1 MYVTVNGARLYFDV
15 EGAGL
20 VPDGNGMRQRPTLL
34 LLHGGP
40 GFDHSAFKP
49 TFSAL
54 TDVAQ
59 VVYLDQRGQGR
70 SGGPGMGTGS
80 DPATW
85 TLDQWA
91 DDVRGFCEALG
102 IERPIV
108 LGNSFGGFVTQ
119 AYAVR
124 HPDHAAGIIL
134 SSTAARM
141 DIDLILAAFERRGG
155 PAVRQAAELFWRD
168 VTVEGLAPYQRD
180 CMTYYTTTHPHGFP
194 GSSRTLMRPEVLTH
208 FSCKVGEIW
217 RMDFRDR
224 LGGIRCP
231 ALVLAGDQ
239 DPITPWE
246 AAEELF
252 ARLPP
257 GPSHLRRFPHC
268 GHGVF
273 RDDPDGALEAIRGF
287 IQQVG

>member
-1 MYVTVNGARLYFDV
+1 MHITVNGTRLWFDV

-20 VPDGNGMRQRPTLL
+20 VPDGPVMRQRPTLL

-40 GFDHSAFKP
+40 GFDHTTFKP
-49 TFSAL
+49 SFSPLAE
-54 TDVAQ
+54 VAQ

-70 SGGPGMGTGS
+70 SGGPGMGGGS

-91 DDVRGFCEALG
+91 DDVRGFCDALG

-108 LGNSFGGFVTQ
+108 LGNSFGGFVAQ
-119 AYAVR
+119 AYALR
-124 HPDHAAGIIL
+124 HPDHAGGLIL

-141 DIDLILAAFERRGG
+141 ELDLILAAFERRGG
-155 PAVRQAAELFWRD
+155 PEARDAAGRFWRN
-168 VTVEGLAPYQRD
+168 VTVDALPDYMRD
-180 CMTYYTTTHPHGFP
+180 CMALYTTTHPHGLP
-194 GSSRTLMRPEVLTH
+194 GGSRAILRAEVLAH
-208 FSCKVGEIW
+208 FSGPAGEMW

-224 LGGIRCP
+224 LREIQVP
-231 ALVLAGDQ
+231 VLVLAGDQ
-239 DPITPWE
+239 DPVTPWE

-252 ARLPP
+252 IRLGP
-257 GPSHLRRFPHC
+257 GPKQLRRFPHC

-273 RDDPDGALEAIRGF
+273 RDDPDGALEAIRTF